1 MDKINNK
8 DYRNTVKK
16 YNRKYNSLLSK
27 DEIEL
32 LVSESIWISDR
43 KFNSNKSCF
52 TTYLIRKSKFLFIDY
67 VKTFYL
73 KNDYVYRKSEIYHD
87 NYRYLDIM
95 IDLDSKEKNL
105 IIDYYIAKCTF
116 RELDK
121 KYKLPISSICRK
133 LEKIRNK
140 IKLKM

>member
-8 DYRNTVKK
+8 DYRNAVKK
-16 YNRKYNSLLSK
+16 YNTKYNSILSK

-43 KFNSNKSCF
+43 KFDSNKSCF

-67 VKTFYL
+67 VKKFYF
-73 KNDYVYRKSEIYHD
+73 KNDYVYRKSEIYHNND
-87 NYRYLDIM
+87 RYCDIM
-95 IDLDSKEKNL
+95 IDLDTIEKDL
-105 IIDYYIAKCTF
+105 IIGYYISKYSF
-116 RELDK
+116 RELAK
-121 KYKLPISSICRK
+121 KYHLPVSSICRK
-133 LEKIRNK
+133 IERIKNK